1 MLVGLLSGWRGAG
14 VLRAKQPTL
23 REPAIAQSA
32 HVVRSALRCTCR
44 LSRNGGLR
52 DRYASDGNWEL
63 GAGIRVPCLRRRQ
76 PYPTCTHL
84 PSRTLALPL
93 PCCHP
98 RFSPCHCH
106 LFVLSGSP
114 LSTSCNVLPTPHRG
128 CLAPKAPPP
137 RTTCSLRLPPG
148 RGCFRRRRWSMG
160 PTACPFIHRESLP
173 GGRPSLLP
181 ASPRCWA
188 CVGSSKTVPAARC

>member
-23 REPAIAQSA
+23 REPAISQSA

-52 DRYASDGNWEL
+52 NRE
-63 GAGIRVPCLRRRQ
+63 
-76 PYPTCTHL
+76 
-84 PSRTLALPL
+84 
-93 PCCHP
+93 
-98 RFSPCHCH
+98 
-106 LFVLSGSP
+106 
-114 LSTSCNVLPTPHRG
+114 
-128 CLAPKAPPP
+128 CLAPKAAPP

-160 PTACPFIHRESLP
+160 PTACPFIHRSLCRG
-173 GGRPSLLP
+173 GGRRCCPRASAVGHAWALLQP
-181 ASPRCWA
+181 CRPLA
-188 CVGSSKTVPAARC
+188 AARGQPADSRPSYGGLVGVPTLHGHVRVNRGGRRRFACRLGLCLER